1 MVNDLNNFIVSK
13 IKNKLKINLALK
25 LAALITVSF
34 YKLCCIAMIALIY
47 CEKMQI
53 EKAQRCQPVNQINQK
68 EYHYCLHLESRKC
81 YTISMK
87 NSYVLFL

>member
-1 MVNDLNNFIVSK
+1 MW
-13 IKNKLKINLALK
+13 
-25 LAALITVSF
+25 
-34 YKLCCIAMIALIY
+34 
-47 CEKMQI
+47 I

-68 EYHYCLHLESRKC
+68 EYHYCPPFEGRKF